1 MEYAFLFPLG
11 IAVAAVAMS
20 AGISGSAF
28 WIPIYLLWLGLEP
41 HVAFWLSLLTMLFGS
56 GSGVVR
62 NLRAGTVSSYLVVRY
77 LAVAGPMTAL
87 GAVVSTRVRTR
98 WLLVA
103 FAAFVAAYGLKLLRD
118 SLRRGGDAPAVHGR
132 VHYVVGALAGLVHG
146 GVATGGGVLLLPAI
160 LHHRRVRHHSEAVG
174 STVVLVFVL
183 SILAVVFRTDSYL
196 MTCQGECAARVA
208 SMLLFAAPGVVI
220 GGQLGPR
227 LSRRMPRRILRPYV
241 GALLVLVGV
250 LVGLRGF
257 ADSPPS

>member
-11 IAVAAVAMS
+11 IAVAAAAMT

-41 HVAFWLSLLTMLFGS
+41 QVAFWLSLLTMLFGF

-77 LAVAGPMTAL
+77 LAVAGPATAL

-98 WLLVA
+98 WLLLV
-103 FAAFVAAYGLKLLRD
+103 FAAFVVTYGLKLVLD
-118 SLRRGGDAPAVHGR
+118 ALRRNGGVAVAHDR
-132 VHYVVGALAGLVHG
+132 VYYTVGVLAGLVHG
-146 GVATGGGVLLLPAI
+146 GIATGGGVLLLPAL
-160 LHHRRVRHHSEAVG
+160 LHHRRVGHHSEAVG
-174 STVVLVFVL
+174 STVVLVFVM
-183 SILAVVFRTDSYL
+183 SILAVVFRLDSYL
-196 MTCQGECAARVA
+196 MTCQGECVSKVA

-227 LSRRMPRRILRPYV
+227 LSRRMPRRILRPYIGV
-241 GALLVLVGV
+241 LLVLVGV

-257 ADSPPS
+257 AN